1 MFLLMA
7 DSVEDLDS
15 LFDYRRVQP
24 ITILDEDD
32 DEEYDKPPVP
42 SPKKRKI
49 SKHNV
54 EIVGGDREASQVTN
68 DDEDWLL
75 PPPKDSSE
83 SPKQIDEDSTI
94 KELRLRKQEL
104 KALTNKECL
113 FQYLE
118 SPNRQSDS
126 VQADLESGAEQPSKP
141 HHERAKIVVS
151 IQDKDEVKQFRVY
164 KDEKFERLFK
174 RYADKVK
181 LGIES
186 LVFMFDGDKINLTAT
201 PDSLGMD
208 DEDIIEVLAKK
219 S

>member
-1 MFLLMA
+1 MA

-32 DEEYDKPPVP
+32 DDDEYDKPPVP

-141 HHERAKIVVS
+141 HHERAKIVIS

-164 KDEKFERLFK
+164 KEITGKK
-174 RYADKVK
+174 KNIY
-181 LGIES
+181 GHP
-186 LVFMFDGDKINLTAT
+186 LVGSCQVTSTVHNSWKI
-201 PDSLGMD
+201 
-208 DEDIIEVLAKK
+208 
-219 S
+219 